1 MVPQLELFG
10 RTFSP
15 YALSGLVGFL
25 LALLFVCLSAKRRGL
40 NEIRILYAALFS
52 ALGALIGAHLL
63 YALIDLPLLW
73 DTLRSLGS
81 VSSVFDL
88 LNRLG
93 RVFGGGVF
101 YGGLIGGGVVGWIY
115 LRRTEKNPLPYAN
128 LGVTAVP
135 LFHCF
140 GRIGCF
146 LAGCCFGV
154 EWEHGIVFR
163 HSLIEQANGVPR
175 FPVQLCE
182 AALNLGLFFLLWG
195 LWRKRKMEGKLCP
208 LYLMIYPAYRFGLEF
223 LRGDG
228 YRGLFWGLST
238 SQWISLILFIF
249 GFFLLRKKKKAE
261 P

>member
-1 MVPQLELFG
+1 MLPQLELFG

-25 LALLFVCLSAKRRGL
+25 AALFFAYRAAQKQGL
-40 NEIRILYAALFS
+40 DEIRLLYAALFS
-52 ALGALIGAHLL
+52 ALGALVGAHLL

-73 DTLRSLGS
+73 ETIAGLSS

-88 LNRLG
+88 LGRLG

-101 YGGLIGGGVVGWIY
+101 YGGLIGGALVGWLY
-115 LRRTEKNPLPYAN
+115 LRRTEKDPLPYAD
-128 LGVTAVP
+128 LGAVAVP

-140 GRIGCF
+140 GRVGCF
-146 LAGCCFGV
+146 LAGCCYGV
-154 EWEHGIVFR
+154 EWAPGIVFH

-182 AALNLGLFFLLWG
+182 AALNLGLFFLLWA
-195 LWRKRKMEGKLCP
+195 LWRRRRLPRKLGA
-208 LYLMIYPAYRFGLEF
+208 LYLVIYPFYRFFLEF
-223 LRGDG
+223 LRGDS
-228 YRGLFWGLST
+228 YRGLLWGLST
-238 SQWISLILFIF
+238 SQWISLVLFIF
-249 GFFLLRKKKKAE
+249 GCFLLLKRKKAE